1 VGVLLILLFVGEEE
15 DADADTDAEAEADAD
30 AVSES
35 FWQMKYNVI
44 CACLIQA
51 TARCRRGTSNVL
63 AVKP

>member
-1 VGVLLILLFVGEEE
+1 MGVLLILLFVGEEE

-51 TARCRRGTSNVL
+51 TARCRRGTSNIL

>member
-1 VGVLLILLFVGEEE
+1 MGVLLILLFVGEEE

-51 TARCRRGTSNVL
+51 TARCRRGTSKIL
-63 AVKP
+63 AVNP

>member
-1 VGVLLILLFVGEEE
+1 MGVLLILLFVGEEE
-15 DADADTDAEAEADAD
+15 DADADTDAEAEADVD

-35 FWQMKYNVI
+35 VWQMKYNVI
-44 CACLIQA
+44 CACFIQA

>member
-1 VGVLLILLFVGEEE
+1 MGVLLILLFVGEEE

-44 CACLIQA
+44 CAYLIQA

>member
-1 VGVLLILLFVGEEE
+1 MGVLLILLFVGEEE
-15 DADADTDAEAEADAD
+15 DADADTDAAAEADAD

-51 TARCRRGTSNVL
+51 TARCRRGTGNIL

>member
-51 TARCRRGTSNVL
+51 TARCRRGTSNIL

>member
-1 VGVLLILLFVGEEE
+1 MGVLLILLFVGEEE
-15 DADADTDAEAEADAD
+15 DADADTDAEAKADAD

-51 TARCRRGTSNVL
+51 TARCRRGTSNIL

>member
-1 VGVLLILLFVGEEE
+1 VGVLLILLFVGEKE

-51 TARCRRGTSNVL
+51 TARCRRGTSNIL

>member
-1 VGVLLILLFVGEEE
+1 MGVLLILLFVGEEE

-51 TARCRRGTSNVL
+51 TARCRRGTSNIS

>member
-1 VGVLLILLFVGEEE
+1 VGVLIILLFVGEEE

-51 TARCRRGTSNVL
+51 TARCRRGTSNIL

>member
-1 VGVLLILLFVGEEE
+1 MGVLLILLFVGEEE
-15 DADADTDAEAEADAD
+15 DADVDTDAEAEADAD

-35 FWQMKYNVI
+35 FWQMKYSVI

-51 TARCRRGTSNVL
+51 TARCRMGTSNIL

>member
-1 VGVLLILLFVGEEE
+1 MGVLLILLFVGEEE
-15 DADADTDAEAEADAD
+15 DADADTDAKAEADAD

-51 TARCRRGTSNVL
+51 TARCRRGTSNIL
-63 AVKP
+63 TVKP